1 MMTRSWL
8 AGIAM
13 LLIAI
18 GFSNAQDVTNP
29 AKVRITPQ
37 VYLRAGNNHGQLHA
51 AWENDS
57 GLTTSTSQA
66 HKGLVLHK
74 GTESADLGIPY
85 ANVEGF
91 EGASLHQ
98 LGFDV
103 RSQRKK
109 KFSGEHCNASPTIEV
124 TLTNGT
130 TYAFY
135 CTAGKHTPL
144 PNTAWDRIRFT
155 DADAKPISCGGKGCE
170 MQPWP
175 GFASGK
181 AVIAT
186 PKDQDPK
193 SSTFQIIMMDG
204 YDSGP
209 DYSGVTYID
218 NIDLNGTVIGDGA
231 QHAVKCKVRGCT
243 PQSPDIE
250 ARGEPHAHS

>member
-1 MMTRSWL
+1 MTRIGRAGHTIAFLTFL
-8 AGIAM
+8 AG
-13 LLIAI
+13 LL
-18 GFSNAQDVTNP
+18 NAQE
-29 AKVRITPQ
+29 VRVTPQ
-37 VYLRAGNNHGQLHA
+37 VFLRAGVNHGQLHA

-57 GLTTSTSQA
+57 GLTTSTLQA
-66 HKGLVLHK
+66 RKGLVLHK

-91 EGASLHQ
+91 EGAALRE

-103 RSQRKK
+103 RSQAKN

-135 CTAGKHTPL
+135 CTSGKHSPIK
-144 PNTAWDRIRFT
+144 NTAWDRVRFR
-155 DADAKPISCGGKGCE
+155 DADAKPISCGSKGCQ

-186 PKDQDPK
+186 PKDNDPK

-209 DYSGVTYID
+209 DYSGVTYLD
-218 NIDLNGTVIGDGA
+218 NIDLNGTLVGDGEP
-231 QHAVKCKVRGCT
+231 HSLKCKVRGCT
-243 PQSPDIE
+243 SPTPDIE
-250 ARGEPHAHS
+250 ARGGSHAHS